1 MANFNYNLVV
11 LGGRLTADP
20 ELKTTPTGIPV
31 TTFPIAVN
39 RNYKDESG
47 KAAADFINIVAWR
60 KEAEFV
66 TKFFRKGSSICVTG
80 SLMTRTWVDKQ
91 GQKRFTIEVQADDI
105 KFVDAKSEMPRSFSD
120 VVVTEDSPAMAGVSE
135 AAAAGQQAYMTP
147 GARGEIREAMAEGDG
162 ELPF

>member
-20 ELKTTPTGIPV
+20 ELKTTPSGISV

-39 RNYKDESG
+39 RDYKDENG
-47 KAAADFINIVAWR
+47 KSAADFFNVVAWR
-60 KEAEFV
+60 KDAEFV
-66 TKFFRKGSSICVTG
+66 TKYFRKGSSICVTG
-80 SLMTRTWVDKQ
+80 KLVTRSWVDKQ
-91 GQKRFTIEVQADDI
+91 GIKRFSTEVEADAV
-105 KFVDAKSEMPRSFSD
+105 KFVDARSEMPRSFSD
-120 VVVTEDSPAMAGVSE
+120 VVVTEDSPVMAGVSE
-135 AAAAGQQAYMTP
+135 AAAGGQQAYMTP